1 MGSIIIRNIPDD
13 VLESFRQRAK
23 AAGKSAEQ
31 LAREAI
37 AEKARPSKDEIIR
50 RMDELRA
57 QVKPVDMETMVQIMR
72 EARDE
77 RDSGPDASRVDDD
90 R

>member
-31 LAREAI
+31 FAREAI

-57 QVKPVDMETMVQIMR
+57 QIKPVDMETARRLWGEHIR
-72 EARDE
+72 ERDE
-77 RDSGPDASRVDDD
+77 QPYDPALDHD